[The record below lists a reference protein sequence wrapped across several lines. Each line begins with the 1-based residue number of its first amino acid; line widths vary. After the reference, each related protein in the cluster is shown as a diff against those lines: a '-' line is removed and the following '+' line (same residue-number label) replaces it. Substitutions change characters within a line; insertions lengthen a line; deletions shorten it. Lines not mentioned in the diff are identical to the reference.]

1 MTTMNAVR
9 VALLGLVAAAVV
21 SAACAARAPLAAVP
35 PAIPEV
41 SAVADAVAEP
51 PPSVPPPESLKIRPV
66 TTSTLE
72 SVETW
77 DAGLGEALTTLAIA
91 PSAGQHLRVAAEY
104 KRLRIFDKALEHL
117 TTASTVE
124 ATRGAALDELAR
136 LWRDAGHPSVGIGH
150 AHRAVAHAPGA
161 ATYNTLGTILTA
173 LGWRDAARDAF
184 SRAVSLDPKAAYAW
198 SNLCYTHF
206 LDVAFDRAVEACTTA
221 LTLDP
226 ALAAA
231 RNNLALAHAGAG
243 RLDRAADEFGRAG
256 DVADGRYNMGLVY
269 LALRQFERAA
279 EEFDAALKL
288 RPSFDGAG
296 LRARQA
302 RALADRRR

>member
-1 MTTMNAVR
+1 MSAGR
-9 VALLGLVAAAVV
+9 AALSGLIAAAAV
-21 SAACAARAPLAAVP
+21 SAACAARAPAVP
-35 PAIPEV
+35 PAIPDV
-41 SAVADAVAEP
+41 SAVADAVSEP
-51 PPSVPPPESLKIRPV
+51 PPAPAPESFEIRPI

-77 DAGLGEALTTLAIA
+77 DAGVHEALAALALA
-91 PSAGQHLRVAAEY
+91 PSAEQHIRVAAEY
-104 KRLRIFDKALEHL
+104 RRLRIFDKALEHL
-117 TTASTVE
+117 TAASRFE
-124 ATRGAALDELAR
+124 STRGAAYDALAR
-136 LWRDAGHPSVGIGH
+136 LWRDAGHPSVALGH
-150 AHRAVAHAPGA
+150 AHRAVAQAPAA

-173 LGWRDAARDAF
+173 LGWLDAGRDAF
-184 SRAVSLDPKAAYAW
+184 SRAVALDPDAAYAW

-206 LDVAFDRAVEACTTA
+206 LDVEFDRAVEACSTA

-243 RLDRAADEFGRAG
+243 RLDRAAVEFGRAG
-256 DVADGRYNMGLVY
+256 DPADSRYNMGLVY

-279 EEFDAALKL
+279 EEFDAALTL

-296 LRARQA
+296 LRAKQA
-302 RALADRRR
+302 RALADARR